1 MCGGHPHHIPGTVNT
16 GRQMCRA
23 GIVIDAPVGIVTED
37 CHVFRRLSHIMVA
50 ALILDLQGIQVFTE
64 LVIRHQGREHRHQNR
79 SAVLPVVADGV
90 GFNCFRVLVVDT
102 GKHGTPDRVVDSQ
115 VVYLRAGG
123 GLVLR
128 DAFGATEADC
138 AR

>member
-1 MCGGHPHHIPGTVNT
+1 M
-16 GRQMCRA
+16 
-23 GIVIDAPVGIVTED
+23 
-37 CHVFRRLSHIMVA
+37 FRRLSHIMVA

-64 LVIRHQGREHRHQNR
+64 LVIRHQNR